1 MRNVLIT
8 LVTRVVL
15 FAAYLYARNLCMDRL
30 TEAAWSNYDEM
41 VGELTDE
48 DVPRMIENM
57 VGGQIDTMVIE
68 QCKDPALI
76 LRALREDLRRE
87 P

>member
-1 MRNVLIT
+1 
-8 LVTRVVL
+8 
-15 FAAYLYARNLCMDRL
+15 MDRL